1 VLALRE
7 TAEKLTQAAYL
18 PALRNQAA
26 WVPPQD
32 PHRDTIT
39 ALTVA

>member
-7 TAEKLTQAAYL
+7 NAENLARAAGL
-18 PALRNQAA
+18 HRQPNHAS

-32 PHRDTIT
+32 PHRDTI
-39 ALTVA
+39 AAFAVA